1 MRGRSLDERPRIPGA
16 RRTPNAID
24 GPPAI
29 HPRRPA
35 SIRPP
40 SFCPEEDDHR
50 LDTTILLGAGF
61 TVFIVVALALDLGV
75 FHRTAHAVGAREAL
89 GWTLV
94 WVTLAV
100 VFGIAIA
107 LVRGEETAIAYF
119 TGYVIEYSLSV
130 DNVFVFTLIFAAF
143 AVPRQ
148 LQHRVLFWGIVGA
161 LVMRLIMIVAGASL
175 IVQYH
180 WVLYVF
186 GAFLVFT
193 GARMLYARGEHKAHP
208 ENNVLVRFARRHV
221 RITDDFHG
229 QSFFARTSVGVAATP
244 LFLALLVVEFSDLIF
259 AIDSI
264 PAIFAVT
271 TDPFVVFTSNAFA
284 ILGLRSLY
292 FLLAD
297 AAARFRYL
305 QVGLALI
312 LVFVGLKLLATDIL
326 KIPSLVSLAVVVSIL
341 ALAIGISLLRPAQR
355 MADRA

>member
-1 MRGRSLDERPRIPGA
+1 M
-16 RRTPNAID
+16 
-24 GPPAI
+24 
-29 HPRRPA
+29 
-35 SIRPP
+35 
-40 SFCPEEDDHR
+40 
-50 LDTTILLGAGF
+50 DTTILLGVGF

-75 FHRTAHAVGAREAL
+75 FHRDAHVVGAREAL
-89 GWTLV
+89 AWTTV

-100 VFGIAIA
+100 LFGIAVG
-107 LVRGEETAIAYF
+107 LVRGGETAIAYF

-161 LVMRLIMIVAGASL
+161 LVMRLMMIVAGPSL
-175 IVQYH
+175 IAQYH

-186 GAFLVFT
+186 GAFLVVT
-193 GARMLYARGEHKAHP
+193 GIRMLIARGEVEAHP

-229 QSFFARTSVGVAATP
+229 QSFFIRTSAGMAATP
-244 LFLALLVVEFSDLIF
+244 LFLALLVVEFSDLVF
-259 AIDSI
+259 AVDSI

-305 QVGLALI
+305 KVGLALI
-312 LVFVGLKLLATDIL
+312 LVFVGAKLLAADIL
-326 KIPSLVSLAVVVSIL
+326 KIPSLLSLAIVVSIL
-341 ALAIGISLLRPAQR
+341 VVAIAISLLRPAPR
-355 MADRA
+355 TADRV

>member
-1 MRGRSLDERPRIPGA
+1 M
-16 RRTPNAID
+16 
-24 GPPAI
+24 
-29 HPRRPA
+29 
-35 SIRPP
+35 
-40 SFCPEEDDHR
+40 
-50 LDTTILLGAGF
+50 DTTILLGAGF
-61 TVFIVVALALDLGV
+61 TVFVVVALALDLGV
-75 FHRTAHAVGAREAL
+75 FHRKAHIVGAREAL
-89 GWTLV
+89 AWTSV

-100 VFGIAIA
+100 IFGIAIA
-107 LVRGEETAIAYF
+107 LVRDGETAIAYF

-130 DNVFVFTLIFAAF
+130 DNVFVFSLIFAAF
-143 AVPRQ
+143 AVPRH

-175 IVQYH
+175 IAQYH

-193 GARMLYARGEHKAHP
+193 GIRMLIARGEVEAHP

-221 RITDDFHG
+221 RVTDDFHG
-229 QSFFARTSVGVAATP
+229 QSFFVRTAAGIAATP
-244 LFLALLVVEFSDLIF
+244 LFLALLVVEFSDLVF

-292 FLLAD
+292 FLLAE

-305 QVGLALI
+305 KVGLAFI
-312 LVFVGLKLLATDIL
+312 LVFVGAKLLVADL
-326 KIPSLVSLAVVVSIL
+326 FKIPSLVSLAIVVSIL
-341 ALAIGISLLRPAQR
+341 GLAVGISLLRPAPHV
-355 MADRA
+355 ADRV

>member
-1 MRGRSLDERPRIPGA
+1 M
-16 RRTPNAID
+16 
-24 GPPAI
+24 
-29 HPRRPA
+29 
-35 SIRPP
+35 
-40 SFCPEEDDHR
+40 
-50 LDTTILLGAGF
+50 DTTILLGAGF

-75 FHRTAHAVGAREAL
+75 FHRKAHVVGAREAL
-89 GWTLV
+89 AWTSV

-100 VFGIAIA
+100 LFGIAIA
-107 LVRGEETAIAYF
+107 LVRGGETAIRYF

-130 DNVFVFTLIFAAF
+130 DNVFVFSLIFAAF
-143 AVPRQ
+143 AVPRH

-175 IVQYH
+175 IAQYH

-193 GARMLYARGEHKAHP
+193 GIRMLIARGEVEAHP

-221 RITDDFHG
+221 RVTDDFHG
-229 QSFFARTSVGVAATP
+229 QSFFVRTAAGIAATP
-244 LFLALLVVEFSDLIF
+244 LFLALLVVEFSDLVF

-305 QVGLALI
+305 KVGLALI
-312 LVFVGLKLLATDIL
+312 LVFVGAKLLAADIL

-341 ALAIGISLLRPAQR
+341 GLAIGISLLRPAPR
-355 MADRA
+355 MADRV

>member
-1 MRGRSLDERPRIPGA
+1 MLAEIQITAWHWAAFIGA
-16 RRTPNAID
+16 V
-24 GPPAI
+24 
-29 HPRRPA
+29 
-35 SIRPP
+35 
-40 SFCPEEDDHR
+40 
-50 LDTTILLGAGF
+50 LLF
-61 TVFIVVALALDLGV
+61 LSLDLGV
-75 FHRTAHAVGAREAL
+75 FHRKAHVVGAREAL
-89 GWTLV
+89 TWTIV

-100 VFGIAIA
+100 LFGVAVG
-107 LVRGEETAIAYF
+107 LVRGGETAIEYF

-161 LVMRLIMIVAGASL
+161 LVMRLVMIVAGASL
-175 IVQYH
+175 IAQYH

-193 GARMLYARGEHKAHP
+193 GIRMLFARGEHEAHP
-208 ENNVLVRFARRHV
+208 NDNILVRFARRRV
-221 RITDDFHG
+221 RVTEGFHG
-229 QSFFARTSVGVAATP
+229 QAFFVRTAAGRAATP

-259 AIDSI
+259 AVDSI

-305 QVGLALI
+305 KVGLALI
-312 LVFVGLKLLATDIL
+312 LVFVGGKLLLADIL
-326 KIPSLVSLAVVVSIL
+326 KVPSLASLAVVASIL
-341 ALAIGISLLRPAQR
+341 GLAIGISILRPAPR
-355 MADRA
+355 VADGHLDA

>member
-1 MRGRSLDERPRIPGA
+1 MRA
-16 RRTPNAID
+16 A
-24 GPPAI
+24 A
-29 HPRRPA
+29 
-35 SIRPP
+35 
-40 SFCPEEDDHR
+40 
-50 LDTTILLGAGF
+50 
-61 TVFIVVALALDLGV
+61 
-75 FHRTAHAVGAREAL
+75 HRTLIWIGL
-89 GWTLV
+89 SLLFNLV
-94 WVTLAV
+94 VWK
-100 VFGIAIA
+100 I
-107 LVRGEETAIAYF
+107 RGPEKGLEF
-119 TGYVIEYSLSV
+119 LTGYVIEYSLSV

-175 IVQYH
+175 IAQYH

-193 GARMLYARGEHKAHP
+193 GARMLNARGEHKAHP
-208 ENNVLVRFARRHV
+208 ENNLLVRFARRHV

-244 LFLALLVVEFSDLIF
+244 LFLALLVVEFSDLVF

>member
-1 MRGRSLDERPRIPGA
+1 M
-16 RRTPNAID
+16 
-24 GPPAI
+24 
-29 HPRRPA
+29 
-35 SIRPP
+35 
-40 SFCPEEDDHR
+40 
-50 LDTTILLGAGF
+50 DTTILLGVGF

-75 FHRTAHAVGAREAL
+75 FHRDAHVVGAREAL
-89 GWTLV
+89 AWTTV

-100 VFGIAIA
+100 LFGIAVG
-107 LVRGEETAIAYF
+107 LVRGGETAIAYF

-175 IVQYH
+175 IAQYH

-186 GAFLVFT
+186 GAFLVVT
-193 GARMLYARGEHKAHP
+193 GIRMLIARGEVEAHP

-229 QSFFARTSVGVAATP
+229 QSFFIRTSAGRAATP
-244 LFLALLVVEFSDLIF
+244 LFLALLVVEFSDLVF
-259 AIDSI
+259 AVDSI

-305 QVGLALI
+305 KVGLALI
-312 LVFVGLKLLATDIL
+312 LVFVGAKLLAADIL
-326 KIPSLVSLAVVVSIL
+326 KIPSLLSLAIVVSIL
-341 ALAIGISLLRPAQR
+341 VVAIAISLLRPAPR
-355 MADRA
+355 TADRV